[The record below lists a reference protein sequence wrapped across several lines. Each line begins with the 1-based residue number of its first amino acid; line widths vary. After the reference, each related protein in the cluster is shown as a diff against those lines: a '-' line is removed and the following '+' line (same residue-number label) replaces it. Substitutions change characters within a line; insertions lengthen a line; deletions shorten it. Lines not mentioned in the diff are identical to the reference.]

1 LNLSLKSK
9 EGNEAVIELDGAL
22 ISRLILG
29 NEDVIKYPLKEDDP
43 KKGYPSALLFPFP
56 NRIKDARYTFEG
68 KEYTLD
74 INDTDSHNAIH
85 GLIAFERFELVSQS
99 ENKAKL
105 KYVYHGHNEGY
116 PFPFEFMVEYSLSG
130 HQLKVVVEGINTG
143 ETNMPV
149 GFAWHPYFGF
159 GSAPIGE
166 MEVKAP
172 RRVKMELS
180 ERNIPTGESET
191 ERAGLIP
198 LKNTILDSVFTLPEG
213 ENSSENTIELRF
225 KRKKLL
231 VSQKTGKNKLN
242 YFVLYTPP
250 SRDCIAIEPQS
261 CNTNAFNNEEGLVV
275 LKPGKKVK
283 YEMSVKLEA

>member
-1 LNLSLKSK
+1 LNLILKSK

-22 ISRLILG
+22 VSRLILG
-29 NEDVIKYPLKEDDP
+29 NEDVIKYPLKENDP

-56 NRIKDARYTFEG
+56 NRIKDARYTFEN
-68 KEYTLD
+68 KEYSLE
-74 INDTDSHNAIH
+74 INDIESQCAIH
-85 GLIAFERFELVSQS
+85 GLIAFERFELLSQT

-105 KYVYHGHNEGY
+105 QYIYQGQNAGY
-116 PFPFEFMVEYSLSG
+116 PFPFEFTVEYSLSAN
-130 HQLKVVVEGINTG
+130 QLKIVAEGINTG

-159 GSAPIGE
+159 GSAPIGD
-166 MEVKAP
+166 MEINAP
-172 RRVKMELS
+172 RRVKIELS

-198 LKNTILDSVFTLPEG
+198 LRNTILDNVFTLPEDDTKA
-213 ENSSENTIELRF
+213 ESTIELRYKK
-225 KRKKLL
+225 KRLL
-231 VSQKTGKNKLN
+231 VSQKTGKHKLN
-242 YFVLYTPP
+242 YFMLYTPP

>member
-1 LNLSLKSK
+1 M
-9 EGNEAVIELDGAL
+9 DGAL
-22 ISRLILG
+22 ISKLVLG

-68 KEYTLD
+68 KEYSLE

-85 GLIAFERFELVSQS
+85 GLIAFERFEIVSQS

-105 KYVYHGHNEGY
+105 KFSYQGQNEGY
-116 PFPFEFMVEYSLSG
+116 PFPFDFTVEYVLTAN
-130 HQLKVVVEGINTG
+130 QLNIVVEGLNTG

-159 GSAPIGE
+159 GSNPVGE
-166 MEVKAP
+166 MTIKAP
-172 RRVKMELS
+172 RRIKMELS
-180 ERNIPTGESET
+180 ERNIPTGESEM

-198 LKNTILDSVFTLPEG
+198 LKNTILDNVFTIPEAEVNG
-213 ENSSENTIELRF
+213 ENTIELRF
-225 KRKKLL
+225 KKKKLF
-231 VSQKTGKNKLN
+231 VTQKTGRDKLN

-261 CNTNAFNNEEGLVV
+261 CNTNAFNNLEGLVI

-283 YEMSVKLEA
+283 YEISVKLEA